1 MVNNKTV
8 AIIRGDGTGP
18 ELVDAMIKVLK
29 TCSTSVE
36 LITCD
41 AGSEWWQKVGGN
53 SYISQEVWKLLEDS
67 DACFKG
73 PTTTI
78 PNPNAPRSVAVSIR
92 QKFGLYANVR
102 PIKTYKN
109 MKTEKQ
115 LNFICVREA
124 TEGLY
129 AGIEFKIT
137 DDSAIAIRK
146 ITKKGCER
154 VVRKGFRIAKEED
167 FKKVIAITKR
177 NILKETD
184 GIFWDAVERINKDKE
199 FENIDIE
206 EYYIDN
212 ITQQLVKNPDRFN
225 NSVLLG
231 TNLFMDVVSECA
243 SGNVGSIGNIYSG
256 NYGDDY
262 AMFEP
267 AHGSAPKYA
276 GKNMVNPVA
285 TILSGSWM
293 VEYLGEKH
301 ISKAIFK
308 ATEDVINQNKY
319 VTYDLGGRAT
329 LSQMA
334 DQISARAA
342 SILKK

>member
-1 MVNNKTV
+1 LAKKTA

-18 ELVDAMIKVLK
+18 ELVEAMIKVLRACD
-29 TCSTSVE
+29 TMIE
-36 LITCD
+36 LIPCD
-41 AGSEWWQKVGGN
+41 AGSEWWQQVNGP
-53 SYISQEVWKLLEDS
+53 SYIPPEVWKLLEDS

-78 PNPNAPRSVAVSIR
+78 ANPNAPRSVAVSIR
-92 QKFGLYANVR
+92 QKFELYANIR

-109 MKTEKQ
+109 SEKQ
-115 LNFICVREA
+115 LYFICVREA

-129 AGIEFKIT
+129 AGIEFKIS

-154 VVRKGFRIAKEED
+154 VIKKGFHVAND
-167 FKKVIAITKR
+167 AGFNKVFAITKR

-184 GIFWDAVERINKDKE
+184 GIFWSVVEKTQKE
-199 FENIDIE
+199 FKNIKVE
-206 EYYIDN
+206 EYYVDN
-212 ITQQLVKNPDRFN
+212 MTQQLVKNPEIFN
-225 NSVLLG
+225 NSVLLS
-231 TNLFMDVVSECA
+231 TNLFMDIISECA
-243 SGNVGSIGNIYSG
+243 SGHVGSIGNVYSG

-276 GKNMVNPVA
+276 GKNKVNPVA
-285 TILSGSWM
+285 TILSGAWM

-301 ISKAIFK
+301 ISRAIFK
-308 ATEDVINQNKY
+308 ATEDVIDENKY
-319 VTYDLGGRAT
+319 VTYDLGGKAT
-329 LSQMA
+329 LSQMT
-334 DQISARAA
+334 DQIATKAA
-342 SILKK
+342 KLLKK

>member
-1 MVNNKTV
+1 LAKKTA

-18 ELVDAMIKVLK
+18 ELVEAMIKVLR
-29 TCSTSVE
+29 TCDTKIE
-36 LITCD
+36 LIPCD
-41 AGSEWWQKVGGN
+41 AGAEWWQKVGGT
-53 SYISQEVWKLLEDS
+53 SYISQDVWKLLENS

-78 PNPNAPRSVAVSIR
+78 PNPNAPRSVAVNIR
-92 QKFGLYANVR
+92 QKFELYANVR

-109 MKTEKQ
+109 AARRLSFT
-115 LNFICVREA
+115 CVREA

-129 AGIEFKIT
+129 AGIEFKIS
-137 DDSAIAIRK
+137 DDSALAIRK
-146 ITKKGCER
+146 ITKKGSER
-154 VVRKGFRIAKEED
+154 VANKGFQVANDAGFEKI
-167 FKKVIAITKR
+167 FAITKR

-184 GIFWDAVERINKDKE
+184 GIFWTAVEKTQKG
-199 FENIDIE
+199 FKNIEVE

-212 ITQQLVKNPDRFN
+212 MTQQLVKNPERFN
-225 NSVLLG
+225 NSVLLS
-231 TNLFMDVVSECA
+231 TNLFMDIISECA
-243 SGNVGSIGNIYSG
+243 SGHVGSIGTVYSG

-276 GKNMVNPVA
+276 GKNRVNPVA

-308 ATEDVINQNKY
+308 ATEEVINENKY
-319 VTYDLGGRAT
+319 VTYDLGGKAT
-329 LSQMA
+329 LSQMT
-334 DQISARAA
+334 DQIATKAGKLLR
-342 SILKK
+342 K